1 MGSIKKRPDRIG
13 PCLKR
18 IGFLIVFGFSPRIGT
33 RVRPVDNVE
42 GSCVPLLR
50 NAAPSHIH
58 TANARTGRGRVGKAT
73 PPPPLPPPPPKLL
86 STAGGCC
93 PYPSLLS
100 KILAR
105 ARLLS
110 KILARAHLLSKISFG
125 LCKIQA
131 TARSPPTSPASSRR
145 CRSTPPP
152 SPSLPLFLQERTVRI
167 VVRMS
172 RSVPRAGTLC
182 VVVTAAGKCY

>member
-42 GSCVPLLR
+42 GSLYLFSVTLR
-50 NAAPSHIH
+50 HH
-58 TANARTGRGRVGKAT
+58 TAYARTGRGRVGKAT
-73 PPPPLPPPPPKLL
+73 PPPPPPKLL
-86 STAGGCC
+86 PTAGGCC

-110 KILARAHLLSKISFG
+110 KILAQARLLSKIAFG

-131 TARSPPTSPASSRR
+131 TTHSPPTSPASSRR

-152 SPSLPLFLQERTVRI
+152 SPSLPLFLQERTVR
-167 VVRMS
+167 
-172 RSVPRAGTLC
+172 
-182 VVVTAAGKCY
+182 